1 MKHTLWAALWAVIGT
16 FWASPSFAVG
26 TPVGT
31 SIDNVAQVTFE
42 LAGTTITQSTNTV
55 SITVE
60 EILDVNLLAQ
70 TPQRSVQ
77 AGDPD
82 QWLLFTLTNT
92 GNGTETFQLT
102 SNNVVAG
109 DDFDPAISTV
119 TIYFDTDGSGD
130 LSPADVAYVPGT
142 NDPNLIADESVDLLL
157 VYNIPPG
164 LADGSRGIAE
174 LSAVAATGTGNPGDV
189 LAGLGDGGIDAVVGA
204 SGADATT
211 QAEYVVGNVA
221 LDLVK
226 SAVVSD
232 PFGGTEPIPGA
243 TIVYTI
249 TVTAVGAGTAVN
261 SVFRDLIPANT
272 TYVAGSILLNAG
284 ALTDAPADDAGEFV
298 ASPAEV
304 VVNLGDLT
312 VAGGAQTIQF
322 SVTID

>member
-1 MKHTLWAALWAVIGT
+1 MKHISQAALGVAVAA

-42 LAGTTITQSTNTV
+42 LGGTTLTQSSNPV

-60 EILDVNLLAQ
+60 EILDLNLLAQ

-77 AGDPD
+77 AGDAD

-109 DDFDPAISTV
+109 DDFDPTVPAV
-119 TIYFDTDGSGD
+119 TIYFDTDSSGD
-130 LSPADVAYVPGT
+130 LSPADTAYVPGS
-142 NDPNLIADESVDLLL
+142 NDPDLVADASVDIL
-157 VYNIPPG
+157 VVYDIPSG
-164 LADGSRGIAE
+164 LPDGSRGVVE
-174 LSAVAATGTGNPGDV
+174 LSAVAATGSGNPGDV
-189 LAGLGDGGIDAVVGA
+189 YAGLGDGGIDAVVGA
-204 SGADATT
+204 SGATATT
-211 QAEYVVGNVA
+211 TAEYVVGNVQ

-226 SAVVSD
+226 SAVVND
-232 PFGGTEPIPGA
+232 QFGGNEPIPGA
-243 TIVYTI
+243 TIVYSV
-249 TVTAVGAGTAVN
+249 TVTVTGTGTAVN
-261 SVFRDLIPANT
+261 SVFRDPIPVNT
-272 TYVAGSILLNAG
+272 TYVAGSIQLNGAG
-284 ALTDAPADDAGEFV
+284 LTDAPADDAAEFT

-304 VVNLGDLT
+304 VVTLGDLT
-312 VAGGAQTIQF
+312 AAGGAQTIQF